1 VQISRA
7 GFTIGHHSRIIT
19 AGSCFSDA
27 LGEELVRH
35 KFPALPNPFGTVYN
49 PLSLHRQYVS
59 DARNADPLESSMGQR
74 DDVHFSF
81 DYHSS
86 FASLSRMET
95 LHAIR
100 HRTSEVHAELR
111 RCDYFFLTYGTAWVY
126 AKNSDGRIV
135 ANCHKMPGS
144 IFTRRLL
151 TVDEIVDSFSKLHA
165 HLLSLNPRLRVIL
178 TVSPVRHQRDG
189 LENNS
194 VSKAVLRLACYRITA
209 GFAGTDYFPA
219 YEIVMDE
226 LRDYRYYAGD
236 LLHPSPEA
244 EQYIWEKFQDRYFD
258 NGTRNLAAQI
268 SELLRMIGHRPL
280 LEGSREHRAFLTT
293 VLKKAIE
300 LSAQADL
307 SQEISALQT
316 KLAAL

>member
-1 VQISRA
+1 
-7 GFTIGHHSRIIT
+7 
-19 AGSCFSDA
+19 
-27 LGEELVRH
+27 
-35 KFPALPNPFGTVYN
+35 
-49 PLSLHRQYVS
+49 
-59 DARNADPLESSMGQR
+59 
-74 DDVHFSF
+74 
-81 DYHSS
+81 
-86 FASLSRMET
+86 
-95 LHAIR
+95 
-100 HRTSEVHAELR
+100 
-111 RCDYFFLTYGTAWVY
+111 VY

-135 ANCHKMPGS
+135 ANCHKMPGG

-151 TVDEIVDSFSKLHA
+151 AVDEIVDSFSNLHA

-194 VSKAVLRLACYRITA
+194 VSKAVLRLACHRITT
-209 GFAGTDYFPA
+209 GFAGIDYFPA
-219 YEIVMDE
+219 CEIMMDE

-258 NGTRNLAAQI
+258 DGTRTLVGQI
-268 SELLRMIGHRPL
+268 GEVLRMIGHRPL
-280 LEGSREHRAFLTT
+280 LEGSREHRAFLTAA
-293 VLKKAIE
+293 LKKAIE

-316 KLAAL
+316 KLAAP